1 MTELATVQTGV
12 AAPLNTIPANSLALL
27 HDVTDKRVDFLLR
40 AHVDAA
46 CRVVQDQYIRAARQR
61 ARGGAPGMN
70 TNLLRGSGPG
80 RECRFGV
87 TRKIVIKTSRGQ
99 GRSHRGDA

>member
-1 MTELATVQTGV
+1 
-12 AAPLNTIPANSLALL
+12 
-27 HDVTDKRVDFLLR
+27 
-40 AHVDAA
+40 
-46 CRVVQDQYIRAARQR
+46 
-61 ARGGAPGMN
+61 MN